1 MNIEIATD
9 IFMPMLLKRRSP
21 SVFSWSSKRKLTCAI
36 IFSLLENG
44 VYCITNAFQSQVGA
58 CESKSCFYSCSSC
71 CQLGEGK
78 QQGQFEATTFSGVR
92 ANSPAHGR
100 NAERRCTCGEAVR
113 LPQAEGRAAKRSQE
127 AARGVSVLVSGSN
140 INHECSRT
148 RGLEKI
154 AVRAGTGQFKD
165 ENVFVNLVDEQ
176 PVGRNMAFAVIGP
189 VIAERVVAV
198 CGRKGFAIGEFCDDR
213 MKSFDRHMPPQHQF
227 VVALERR
234 GVSDDI
240 LHFAK
245 SFHICPRSVYAGWL
259 GSCAMRSPSFIA
271 AMVSAFGNGSAEM
284 VNGMRFS
291 RITVLMYT
299 VITDDA
305 ERPTLSQKSTKRFL
319 VGASSENVMFAIVF
333 LHSFESKIRISYTKF
348 TGMVK
353 SAA

>member
-21 SVFSWSSKRKLTCAI
+21 SVFSWSSKRKLTCAM

-44 VYCITNAFQSQVGA
+44 VYCITNAFQCQEGA
-58 CESKSCFYSCSSC
+58 NGMGGCFYSCLSC
-71 CQLGEGK
+71 FQLEM
-78 QQGQFEATTFSGVR
+78 V
-92 ANSPAHGR
+92 NY
-100 NAERRCTCGEAVR
+100 R
-113 LPQAEGRAAKRSQE
+113 LT
-127 AARGVSVLVSGSN
+127 
-140 INHECSRT
+140 RT
-148 RGLEKI
+148 RGSEKI

-165 ENVFVNLVDEQ
+165 ENVLMNLIDEQ

-189 VIAERVVAV
+189 VVSEGVVAV
-198 CGRKGFAIGEFCDDR
+198 CRGQRLAIGEFGDDR
-213 MKSFDRHMPPQHQF
+213 MKPFDRHMPPQHQF

-245 SFHICPRSVYAGWL
+245 SFHICPRSVYVGWF
-259 GSCAMRSPSFIA
+259 GSCAMRSPSSIA

-284 VNGMRFS
+284 VKGMRFS

-333 LHSFESKIRISYTKF
+333 LHSFESKTRISYTKL
-348 TGMVK
+348 TGIVK
-353 SAA
+353 GAA